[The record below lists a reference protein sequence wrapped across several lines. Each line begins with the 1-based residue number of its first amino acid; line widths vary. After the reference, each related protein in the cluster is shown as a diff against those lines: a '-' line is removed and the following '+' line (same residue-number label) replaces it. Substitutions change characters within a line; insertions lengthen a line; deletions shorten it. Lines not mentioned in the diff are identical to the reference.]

1 MISAFYYDGKS
12 ALRQPVELAIENG
25 RLCLHGA
32 SVALQ
37 MSLSEVN
44 FGEPLLGAPRCI
56 ELRDGGRCEVA
67 DEAALAR
74 LLADAGVGDSAVVK
88 LQKSWRWALGS
99 FVLVVVA
106 SVSAYLWGL
115 PEIARALAQR
125 IPPAAVQ
132 KISHDALLQLDRQQ
146 FMPSKLSAERQQQI
160 RDQTAALLS
169 GPGLPSWRL
178 QFRASRHLGS
188 NAFALP
194 GGDIIL
200 LDPLVAQLDDAEINA
215 VLAHEVGHL
224 VERHALRMLVQS
236 AAMSIALAAWFGDV
250 SSAAVGVSG
259 LLLQS
264 GYSRQAEFEA
274 DAYAARLLLR
284 CCQSAEALVSSLD
297 KIERRTR
304 PASDLLDSHPDT
316 RERIAAI
323 RALKP

>member
-12 ALRQPVELAIENG
+12 ALRQPVELAIANG
-25 RLCLHGA
+25 RLHLRGDGL
-32 SVALQ
+32 ALQ
-37 MSLSEVN
+37 MQLSDVN

-56 ELRDGGRCEVA
+56 ELRDGGHCEVA

-160 RDQTAALLS
+160 RDQTVALLS

-259 LLLQS
+259 VLLQS

>member
-12 ALRQPVELAIENG
+12 ALRQPVDLFIANG
-25 RLCLHGA
+25 LLLLRGA
-32 SVALQ
+32 GFALKVK
-37 MSLSEVN
+37 LSEVD
-44 FGEPLLGAPRCI
+44 FGEPLAGAPRCI
-56 ELRDGGRCEVA
+56 ELRDGARCEVA

-74 LLADAGVGDSAVVK
+74 LLAAAGVGDSAVVK

-99 FVLVVVA
+99 FVLVVAA
-106 SVSAYLWGL
+106 SASAYWWGL
-115 PEIARALAQR
+115 PEIARVLAQQ

-132 KISHDALLQLDRQQ
+132 KISRDALAQLDRQH
-146 FMPSKLSAERQQQI
+146 FTPSKLPPERQQQI
-160 RDQTAALLS
+160 RARATDLL
-169 GPGLPSWRL
+169 GGQGMPPWRL
-178 QFRASRHLGS
+178 QFRASRQLGS

-194 GGDIIL
+194 GGDIVL
-200 LDPLVAQLDDAEINA
+200 LDPLVAQLNDAEIDA

-224 VERHALRMLVQS
+224 AERHALRMLIQS

-264 GYSRQAEFEA
+264 GYSRRAELEA

-284 CCQSAEALVSSLD
+284 CCQSVEALVSSLD
-297 KIERRTR
+297 KIERRGR
-304 PASDLLDSHPDT
+304 HASDLLDSHPET

-323 RALKP
+323 RALQP